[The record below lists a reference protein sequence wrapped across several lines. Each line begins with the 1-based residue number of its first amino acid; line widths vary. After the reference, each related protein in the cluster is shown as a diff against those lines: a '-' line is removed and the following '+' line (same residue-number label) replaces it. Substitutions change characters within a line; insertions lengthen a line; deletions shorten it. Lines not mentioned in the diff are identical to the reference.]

1 MIGGDRERL
10 QRFEVDVVRAVG
22 VEQLG
27 CGVAEPEPLLYQALG
42 DAEARGDGRDR
53 DAGPGELAERDHL
66 VGGVH
71 RDADDVL
78 GERQLAGVAVRG
90 DLAGHR
96 MVGTERAVLG
106 ERLQRRKAASAGDDG
121 EALGAVAIG
130 IVGAGDEILQQT
142 VRLDGGHELGLGEGV
157 GGGLAH
163 VLGREREAA
172 QRDLPDERLGRRCD
186 VVHASLHG

>member
-1 MIGGDRERL
+1 MAGAEFVDFGLLGVGRLGG
-10 QRFEVDVVRAVG
+10 
-22 VEQLG
+22 LG
-27 CGVAEPEPLLYQALG
+27 M
-42 DAEARGDGRDR
+42 DAPEARGDGGDR

-78 GERQLAGVAVRG
+78 RERQLARIAVRG
-90 DLAGHR
+90 DLARHR
-96 MVGTERAVLG
+96 MVGIERAVLG
-106 ERLQRRKAASAGDDG
+106 ERLQCREAAPAGDDG
-121 EALGAVAIG
+121 EALGAVAIR
-130 IVGAGDEILQQT
+130 IVGAGDEVLQQA
-142 VRLDGGHELGLGEGV
+142 VGLDGCHELGLGELV

-186 VVHASLHG
+186 VIHANLHG